1 MANSNVFFILSYL
14 KNVEIIGNKFCYSGK
29 NKFYVVFFKIIARYI
44 YIEFKKYGNLSGQI
58 HVHAVSKLACV
69 IVGLA
74 LSCSIVSFE
83 FNKKLY

>member
-1 MANSNVFFILSYL
+1 MLKLS
-14 KNVEIIGNKFCYSGK
+14 EISFVTAVKTNFTC
-29 NKFYVVFFKIIARYI
+29 FFKIIALYI
-44 YIEFKKYGNLSGQI
+44 CVEFKKYGNLSGQI
-58 HVHAVSKLACV
+58 HVHAVPKLACI

>member
-1 MANSNVFFILSYL
+1 MLKLSEISFLTAL
-14 KNVEIIGNKFCYSGK
+14 KTNFTW
-29 NKFYVVFFKIIARYI
+29 FFFKIIARYI
-44 YIEFKKYGNLSGQI
+44 CVEFKKYGNLSGQI
-58 HVHAVSKLACV
+58 HVHAVPKLACI